1 MLTKEEIQRSITE
14 LQYQYQSLIRE
25 GSYKL
30 AKIRKE
36 RVKKLREQLKQLNK
50 TKVQDSMDILRLC
63 GYAADAMAG
72 PGYKI
77 KFGKDPHGNE
87 EVEVKLDSG
96 QIKSFRGTDATRE
109 AYKWIK
115 ANVTN
120 KDSAIK
126 VGPWMIYQEGNE
138 ISVHR
143 GGRAWAQGFKSVQEA
158 KSWIKQKE
166 HWIETGKDEW
176 PTFTKGSKDATTYK
190 PGDRV
195 TIAGGYSARIM
206 SENNGTYIAQ
216 LPSGKK
222 IELIANEILSKDD
235 DATEHGSIEQYGKG
249 TKTESMGLSDDP
261 VLAQDAYQES
271 YKNLKIILGN
281 ESYKITSPDGRTVLE
296 EGLKTGY
303 SKNDL
308 LAFAKRKVDQLK
320 REMGDIDKVFSTRDS
335 WTSVYEKAFGNQSVS
350 TLESLKSK
358 SDIIRHFQK
367 LGIDPNS
374 ADAKEAMRRWFNS
387 DSKPVKDADPK
398 VAEAQAIINLCGG
411 IF

>member
-1 MLTKEEIQRSITE
+1 MTKEEIQRSITE

-36 RVKKLREQLKQLNK
+36 RIKKLREQLKQLNK

-115 ANVTN
+115 ANVTDN
-120 KDSAIK
+120 
-126 VGPWMIYQEGNE
+126 
-138 ISVHR
+138 
-143 GGRAWAQGFKSVQEA
+143 
-158 KSWIKQKE
+158 
-166 HWIETGKDEW
+166 DEC
-176 PTFTKGSKDATTYK
+176 PTFTKG
-190 PGDRV
+190 
-195 TIAGGYSARIM
+195 
-206 SENNGTYIAQ
+206 
-216 LPSGKK
+216 
-222 IELIANEILSKDD
+222 SKDD
-235 DATEHGSIEQYGKG
+235 DATEHGSIKQYGKG
-249 TKTESMGLSDDP
+249 TETESMDLSDDP
-261 VLAQDAYQES
+261 VLAQ
-271 YKNLKIILGN
+271 
-281 ESYKITSPDGRTVLE
+281 
-296 EGLKTGY
+296 
-303 SKNDL
+303 
-308 LAFAKRKVDQLK
+308 
-320 REMGDIDKVFSTRDS
+320 DS
-335 WTSVYEKAFGNQSVS
+335 WTSVYEKAFGNQSMN

-358 SDIIRHFQK
+358 LDVIRHFQK

-387 DSKPVKDADPK
+387 DSKLVKDGGPGSGIKGHRTPKKEEPKKVKASTKLTPSQKEVARYLSEEAELSSPEEIKKAFGEEAPDSYKKSYNNALNFPVGSKAYVGSKKVEIEDYMSDDDGEVIYAMLSNGGMVDASKLRSNKPTKDADPK